1 MMKIHKRSRIA
12 ASPQARTESRARS
25 ERGQAMVEFG
35 LGVPILLTLLVA
47 STVFGVAFNNQ
58 LTLTQATT
66 EGAQQLSISR
76 GQTSDPCATVSTT
89 VENAAPY
96 LYKAATVNTVN
107 GLQFSIAFGTTSGT
121 TITYG
126 SPYSGTSCTAAAAS
140 MISGD
145 TAKVTVTYPCTLT
158 IMGANIVNNCTLT
171 GQTAELIQ

>member
-1 MMKIHKRSRIA
+1 MMKIHTHGRIA
-12 ASPQARTESRARS
+12 AYLRSRLKSRARS
-25 ERGQAMVEFG
+25 QRGQTMVEFG
-35 LGVPILLTLLVA
+35 LGIPILLTLLVA

-66 EGAQQLSISR
+66 AGAQQLSISR

-96 LYKAATVNTVN
+96 LYKSTTVNTTS

-126 SPYSGTSCTAAAAS
+126 SPYSGSSCSSAAAS
-140 MISGD
+140 MIAGN